1 MHLDRLISKTKDGAR
16 VVVLVRNGVRNG
28 VRYVYP
34 INPTNKQRWR
44 TMSHAKP

>member
-1 MHLDRLISKTKDGAR
+1 MHLDQLISKTKDGAR
-16 VVVLVRNGVRNG
+16 VVVLVRNG